1 MPGRTGE
8 EVRWGLVAEALTSYK
23 HAVML
28 ARGITAAEQ
37 AEIDRSPNRTERLR
51 ERESRTVPRED
62 MEAAHLI
69 ATEVRS
75 LFTEWQSRYSTVPW
89 PGHREFA
96 VRTTMNA
103 ASDATRH
110 LADETRR
117 ILDGSPPGAG
127 QVRSLRGA
135 WPLVWLQWL
144 YTAFEPLQ
152 VIEGELPLPEAAIG
166 RPDEVLHDFAEFVLS
181 AVPVVGEFVLSYEA
195 VIGRQLVGGRK
206 LSKPEQLLAFLGL
219 VIPPVLG
226 ALVKQ
231 VPRVGGIVLRNFRV
245 NLARRIPGSVA
256 ARLDRFTVDMVIAL
270 RSFPK
275 ESFEKFLGIIRIA
288 GKLTPEQQTS
298 LNFYVSRLNC
308 ASRLAQWL
316 RIIER
321 DLGAGFSDVRA
332 LKRPPNVVVLPH
344 ERAMMEDLSR
354 LSGKRV
360 VSLPEL
366 HPQDYDGFV
375 RNLATDPAAK
385 MPQVKGVKYSDTVW
399 GDEFAELYRV
409 ERAKSEKNILR
420 AIREAGK
427 GKQASTLVVTRAPNV
442 SLDLPTVFGDR
453 FWGNPQFQ
461 WIDKIVILQD
471 GTIKVIA
478 RPVRY
483 ITMDPRVYVLTR
495 VLVGNPAHL
504 VRTAEEVLRAEAEEK
519 KGRAAER

>member
-1 MPGRTGE
+1 MAGATE
-8 EVRWGLVAEALTSYK
+8 AEIRWGLVAAVLTAYK

-37 AEIDRSPNRTERLR
+37 AEIDRSPNRAALLR
-51 ERESRTVPRED
+51 ERETRTVPRED

-69 ATEVRS
+69 AVEVRA
-75 LFTEWQSRYSTVPW
+75 LFVEWQSRYSTVRW

-110 LADETRR
+110 LEDQTRQ

-144 YTAFEPLQ
+144 YSAFEPLK
-152 VIEGELPLPEAAIG
+152 VVEGELPLAESAIG

-181 AVPVVGEFVLSYEA
+181 MMPVVGEFVLGHE
-195 VIGRQLVGGRK
+195 VVMKRQLVGGRE
-206 LSKPEQLLAFLGL
+206 LSDPERLMALLGL

-231 VPRVGGIVLRNFRV
+231 VPRVGIALRGFRV
-245 NLARRIPGSVA
+245 NAARRIPGSVA
-256 ARLDRFTVDMVIAL
+256 SSLDRFTVDMVVAL

-275 ESFEKFLGIIRIA
+275 DSFEKFLRMLRVV
-288 GKLTPEQQTS
+288 GKLGPEEETAF
-298 LNFYVSRLNC
+298 NFYVSRLNLS
-308 ASRLAQWL
+308 SRLAQWL

-321 DLGAGFSDVRA
+321 DLGKGFTDVRA
-332 LKRPPNVVVLPH
+332 LKRPPNVVVAPH
-344 ERAMMEDLSR
+344 ERAMMDELSK

-360 VSLPEL
+360 VSVPEM
-366 HPQDYDGFV
+366 HPQDYDAFV
-375 RNLATDPAAK
+375 RELAKNPEAK
-385 MPQVKGVKYSDTVW
+385 MPQGKGIKYADTVW

-409 ERAKSEKNILR
+409 ERTKKAKNVLRNINDV
-420 AIREAGK
+420 GK
-427 GKQASTLVVTRAPNV
+427 GKQASTLVVAKTPNITF
-442 SLDLPTVFGDR
+442 DLVPVFGEQ
-453 FWGNPQFQ
+453 FWPNPRFQ
-461 WIDKIVILQD
+461 WIDKVVILQD
-471 GTIKVIA
+471 GGMKILE

-483 ITMDPRVYVLTR
+483 ITMDPRVYATTR
-495 VLVGNPAHL
+495 VLLGNPAHL
-504 VRTAEEVLRAEAEEK
+504 VRTAEEVLQAEAEEK
-519 KGRAAER
+519 KQATVSR